1 MLRVEDV
8 DVVNVVNNILV
19 SGSDLKQA
27 IKGIYTELKRH
38 LGVDWMILALP
49 NKDENRFRLI
59 LSETPG
65 EGQELVK
72 NGNAGE
78 LELLCEKAAET
89 GLPIVLPEAPGD
101 DSLMNH
107 IMIHPG
113 TKSILVFPLK
123 QHEKVS
129 SILQLGSRQSN
140 FFSESHLSALRQL
153 STGLAISIQHALVH
167 EEEKKRSDE
176 LAVLYRMTKISTSSL
191 GLDQMLTEMVN
202 SLNPFFKFET
212 WGIVLV
218 DESTKRLV
226 PHPSFVGLSQEE
238 MKKPGSFMGRGIPG
252 WVAEKGE
259 PLLMN
264 YIQRDSRSPQSDERI
279 LSEMC
284 VPLKAGDKV
293 IGIIDAKSKR
303 SNAFSENDFH
313 LFKIVGEHLATIIEN
328 VRSEERY
335 RTVVEGALDGVM
347 VLSDD
352 DRVTYVNERLAEIL
366 GYSKDEL
373 SGMEFRACLD
383 EESKRVVADRKAKRQ
398 RGGGVPPR
406 VELNILRK
414 DRKIRNVEVSSTV
427 IKDSQG
433 NASTVAFMKG
443 ITEKRRMEER
453 LLQAEKLRAVGEMAG
468 GVAHDFNTALAII
481 LGNTQL
487 LLNTVQDEEF
497 KKSLKA
503 IENEAQESA
512 QTVRR
517 LLEFT
522 RKGGYEELSQID
534 LNAVVKEAVEITK
547 SKWKDEVQGKGLHIG
562 TILNLE
568 KVPPVAGVASELKE
582 VIANM
587 IINAVEAMPGGGR
600 IEIRTFEREGAC
612 IQVSDS
618 GTGMTEEVRKKIFEP
633 FFTTKPF
640 THTGLGLS
648 MSYGIVRRLGGGI
661 EVESRLGEGTT
672 FTITMPIHV
681 EGSGDLADLSEAEKK
696 GHEARILLI
705 DDEEFV
711 RDDLSKILEQGKHHV
726 VMADNGKEGVHLFH
740 EREFDIVLTNSRMA
754 DMSGWDVC
762 RTIKKMNPRTP
773 IGMITGGGP
782 NADRAEMEKNKIDF
796 FISTPF
802 DMNQI
807 LSKVAETMESKGFS
821 HFA

>member
-1 MLRVEDV
+1 M
-8 DVVNVVNNILV
+8 
-19 SGSDLKQA
+19 
-27 IKGIYTELKRH
+27 
-38 LGVDWMILALP
+38 
-49 NKDENRFRLI
+49 KD
-59 LSETPG
+59 
-65 EGQELVK
+65 
-72 NGNAGE
+72 
-78 LELLCEKAAET
+78 
-89 GLPIVLPEAPGD
+89 
-101 DSLMNH
+101 
-107 IMIHPG
+107 
-113 TKSILVFPLK
+113 
-123 QHEKVS
+123 
-129 SILQLGSRQSN
+129 
-140 FFSESHLSALRQL
+140 
-153 STGLAISIQHALVH
+153 
-167 EEEKKRSDE
+167 
-176 LAVLYRMTKISTSSL
+176 
-191 GLDQMLTEMVN
+191 
-202 SLNPFFKFET
+202 
-212 WGIVLV
+212 
-218 DESTKRLV
+218 
-226 PHPSFVGLSQEE
+226 
-238 MKKPGSFMGRGIPG
+238 
-252 WVAEKGE
+252 
-259 PLLMN
+259 
-264 YIQRDSRSPQSDERI
+264 
-279 LSEMC
+279 
-284 VPLKAGDKV
+284 
-293 IGIIDAKSKR
+293 
-303 SNAFSENDFH
+303 
-313 LFKIVGEHLATIIEN
+313 
-328 VRSEERY
+328 
-335 RTVVEGALDGVM
+335 
-347 VLSDD
+347 
-352 DRVTYVNERLAEIL
+352 
-366 GYSKDEL
+366 
-373 SGMEFRACLD
+373 
-383 EESKRVVADRKAKRQ
+383 
-398 RGGGVPPR
+398 
-406 VELNILRK
+406 
-414 DRKIRNVEVSSTV
+414 
-427 IKDSQG
+427 
-433 NASTVAFMKG
+433 

-661 EVESRLGEGTT
+661 EAESRLGEGTT

-773 IGMITGGGP
+773 IGMITEGGP